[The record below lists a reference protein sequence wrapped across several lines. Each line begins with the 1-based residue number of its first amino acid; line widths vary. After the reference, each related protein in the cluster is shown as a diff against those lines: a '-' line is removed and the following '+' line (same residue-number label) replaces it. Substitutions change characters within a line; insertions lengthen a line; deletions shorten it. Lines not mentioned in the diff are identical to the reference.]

1 MSGPDDVMFSPSVKA
16 EQTRLGSRA
25 MFEGREWKTE
35 ITDDLRQF
43 IGVIDTFF
51 FATAS
56 ADGWP
61 YIQHRGGPPGFLK
74 TIGTH
79 TLAFAD
85 FAGNRQYITLGHLRE
100 NDRAHIFILHF
111 ATQQRVK
118 LWGRARIVEN
128 DLELME
134 RLVDPAYR
142 ARPQRAVVFTLEA
155 WDVNCT
161 QHIVPR
167 YSEAEIAPGIDRL
180 VARINELEAEVERLT
195 AGG

>member
-1 MSGPDDVMFSPSVKA
+1 MSDPDDVMFSPSVKA
-16 EQTRLGSRA
+16 EQARLGSRA

-35 ITDDLRQF
+35 ITNDLRQF
-43 IGVIDTFF
+43 LGVIDTFF

-56 ADGWP
+56 ADGRP

-74 TIGTH
+74 AIGSH

-85 FAGNRQYITLGHLRE
+85 FAGNRQYITLGHLKE

-118 LWGRARIVEN
+118 LWGRARVVEN

-134 RLVDPAYR
+134 RLVDPAYK

-155 WDVNCT
+155 WDINCT

-167 YSEAEIAPGIDRL
+167 YTEAEIAPGVNKL
-180 VARINELEAEVERLT
+180 VARIKELEEDVERLK
-195 AGG
+195 AE